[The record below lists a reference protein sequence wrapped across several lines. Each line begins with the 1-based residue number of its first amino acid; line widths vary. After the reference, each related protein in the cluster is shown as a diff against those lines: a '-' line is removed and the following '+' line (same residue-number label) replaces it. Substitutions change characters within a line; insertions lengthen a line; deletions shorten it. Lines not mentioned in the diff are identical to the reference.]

1 MRSLMTLRLLALLGA
16 AALSACSS
24 LPNQTE
30 AERLALYRSHA
41 GEPVPSFQYFGTL
54 NGWTPLSDRAL
65 TVWTRPSQAYL
76 LELSGPCQDLEY
88 AIAISV
94 TNTMGRVY
102 SRFDDVI
109 VRAGGGVS
117 GSRFP
122 CRILTIR
129 PLDVKALKATQKEMR
144 EAAIVEREAAK
155 QK

>member
-1 MRSLMTLRLLALLGA
+1 MKRLTMLYLTAVLSAGS
-16 AALSACSS
+16 LSACSS

-30 AERLALYRSHA
+30 AERLELYRSHA

-54 NGWTPLSDRAL
+54 NGWTPLSDSAL

-76 LELSGPCQDLEY
+76 LELSGPCQDLEST
-88 AIAISV
+88 IAISV
-94 TNTMGRVY
+94 TNTMGRVH

-109 VRAGGGVS
+109 VRGGGGVS
-117 GSRFP
+117 GAHFP

-144 EAAIVEREAAK
+144 EAAVVEREAGK
-155 QK
+155 Q

>member
-1 MRSLMTLRLLALLGA
+1 MKRSTMLYLMAVLSAGT
-16 AALSACSS
+16 LSACSS

-41 GEPVPSFQYFGTL
+41 GDPVPSFQYFGTL
-54 NGWTPLSDRAL
+54 NGWTPLSDSAL

-76 LELSGPCQDLEY
+76 LELSGPCQDLEST
-88 AIAISV
+88 IAISV

-109 VRAGGGVS
+109 VRGGGGVS
-117 GSRFP
+117 GARFP

-144 EAAIVEREAAK
+144 EAAVVEREAGK
-155 QK
+155 Q

>member
-1 MRSLMTLRLLALLGA
+1 MRRLMQLCLMALLGA
-16 AALSACSS
+16 AGLTACSS

-30 AERLALYRSHA
+30 AERLQLYRSHA
-41 GEPVPSFQYFGTL
+41 GEPVPSFQYFGNL
-54 NGWTPLSDRAL
+54 NGWAPLSDSAL
-65 TVWTRPSQAYL
+65 TVWTRPNQAYL

-109 VRAGGGVS
+109 VRGGGGVS
-117 GSRFP
+117 NIRFP
-122 CRILTIR
+122 CRILSIR

-144 EAAIVEREAAK
+144 EAAVVEREAAK
-155 QK
+155 QQ

>member
-1 MRSLMTLRLLALLGA
+1 MKRLMKLYLMALLGA
-16 AALSACSS
+16 GGLAACSS

-30 AERLALYRSHA
+30 AERVALYRSHA

-54 NGWTPLSDRAL
+54 SGWTPLSDSAL

-76 LELSGPCQDLEY
+76 LELSGPCQDLEST
-88 AIAISV
+88 IAISV

-109 VRAGGGVS
+109 VRGGGAVS
-117 GSRFP
+117 GYRFP

-144 EAAIVEREAAK
+144 EAAVVEREAGK
-155 QK
+155 Q